1 MKILK
6 RFFLSLVVLSLLA
19 GTACSSDDD
28 SVSSQPDCTELTTQA
43 TVNNDSDYTLSSAVF
58 QSFSGSFTFVIQAV
72 KNDCSNSAQ
81 FSLSYESSTVDGTY
95 PIVDFFDADDNEA
108 SGTYTF
114 LNITGG
120 GSGFQGEFASGT
132 AVVVDNGNN
141 NYTITIQAL
150 LENGDSVSIATTHT
164 FQTS

>member
-1 MKILK
+1 MNFTKCLFQSVIVL
-6 RFFLSLVVLSLLA
+6 FLLV
-19 GTACSSDDD
+19 GTSCSSDDD
-28 SVSSQPDCTELTTQA
+28 GSSQPACTDLTSQA
-43 TVNNDSDYTLSSAVF
+43 TVNGDSDYTLSSAIF
-58 QSFSGSFTFVIQAV
+58 QTFGDSYTFAVQAV

-81 FSLSYESSTVDGTY
+81 FSISYESSTVGGTY
-95 PIVDFFDADDNEA
+95 PILDFFDAENDEA
-108 SGTYTF
+108 SGSYIF

-132 AVVVDNGNN
+132 ATIVDNGNN

-150 LENGDSVSIATTHT
+150 LDNGDSVSISTSHT